1 MKPLVS
7 AFNAWTCVV
16 ISMFA
21 IVILSVIGSMFA
33 NKHHSMMGSDEDP
46 EDGGKVAAAVF
57 GAVGVYGVSAGRGKR
72 RVRAAADKGYM
83 GLGMLANM
91 GYAGLPP
98 ILWMPGFCESET
110 EPAGRDC
117 LAWQAAYDDLAAYV
131 WPKEPT
137 TMTYYFGIPLDY
149 ADDFSKTT
157 SMLAFEVYGCRE
169 DLYGTHL
176 NSPAMA
182 EFLSIVPAHTTT
194 DLDLNHYEAVGGFLD
209 REGDKQECAIML
221 DIRIACKTA
230 AAQSV
235 VVKNMQG
242 LISAVIGAELGP
254 LTFMAFSSLDNDTN
268 TRLFGRFESRE
279 ALERFVRGRHMLAF
293 WRQCREDIA
302 SMESRSYVPNG
313 KGWLHRNT

>member
-1 MKPLVS
+1 
-7 AFNAWTCVV
+7 
-16 ISMFA
+16 MFY
-21 IVILSVIGSMFA
+21 LFA
-33 NKHHSMMGSDEDP
+33 NCNFVPDHYED
-46 EDGGKVAAAVF
+46 
-57 GAVGVYGVSAGRGKR
+57 
-72 RVRAAADKGYM
+72 
-83 GLGMLANM
+83 
-91 GYAGLPP
+91 
-98 ILWMPGFCESET
+98 
-110 EPAGRDC
+110 
-117 LAWQAAYDDLAAYV
+117 WQAAYDDLATYV

-169 DLYGTHL
+169 EYKDLYGTHL

-194 DLDLNHYEAVGGFLD
+194 DLDLSHYEAVAGFLD

-221 DIRIACKTA
+221 DVRIVCKSAVARANVVKHMQRLTS
-230 AAQSV
+230 AAQNPPS
-235 VVKNMQG
+235 Q
-242 LISAVIGAELGP
+242 L

-293 WRQCREDIA
+293 WRQCREDIT

-313 KGWLHRNT
+313 KGWLHRST

>member
-7 AFNAWTCVV
+7 AFNAWTCIV

-57 GAVGVYGVSAGRGKR
+57 GAVGVYG
-72 RVRAAADKGYM
+72 
-83 GLGMLANM
+83 
-91 GYAGLPP
+91 
-98 ILWMPGFCESET
+98 
-110 EPAGRDC
+110 
-117 LAWQAAYDDLAAYV
+117 WQAAYDDLAAYV

-149 ADDFSKTT
+149 ADDFPKTT

-169 DLYGTHL
+169 DLYETHL
-176 NSPAMA
+176 NSPAMGK
-182 EFLSIVPAHTTT
+182 FLSIVPGHTTT
-194 DLDLNHYEAVGGFLD
+194 DLDLSHYEAVAGFLD
-209 REGDKQECAIML
+209 REGDQQECAIML
-221 DIRIACKTA
+221 DIRIACKCA
-230 AAQSV
+230 AARAE

-242 LISAVIGAELGP
+242 LTSAVKGAELGL
-254 LTFMAFSSLDNDTN
+254 LTFMAFSSLDNDIN
-268 TRLFGRFESRE
+268 ARLFVRLESTE
-279 ALERFVRGRHMLAF
+279 ALERFVRGQDMLVF

-313 KGWLHRNT
+313 KGWLHRGT